1 MSMVTSFG
9 AVVYFGLKFNERTT
23 SALVKWGLAFPMFA
37 ASVAARGTYLSV
49 SLREAYKFLF
59 VSE

>member
-37 ASVAARGTYLSV
+37 ASVAARGIYP
-49 SLREAYKFLF
+49 SLFGRHPFMY
-59 VSE
+59 